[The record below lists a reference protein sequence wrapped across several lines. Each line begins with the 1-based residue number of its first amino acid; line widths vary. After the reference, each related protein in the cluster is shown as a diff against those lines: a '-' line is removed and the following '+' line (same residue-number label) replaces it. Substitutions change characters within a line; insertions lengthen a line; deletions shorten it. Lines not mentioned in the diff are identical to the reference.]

1 MPLVSA
7 MSEKQ
12 NVISPASIL
21 EAATVLV
28 RRLGEGKTNM
38 VDIGRALG
46 VSHAALYR
54 FFPSKAAV
62 MDAIVQEAMDEEE
75 ELARKWLDAEGPA
88 AERLLLMVLDIH
100 HRKRARFTGD
110 REIHELYRRI
120 LVERQDMIVTY
131 AQRMTGLIQ
140 KLIAQGVDRG
150 EWQVTDV
157 AQAASV
163 VRDAVTAFVHPQ
175 LLAQAIEAKAPVE
188 DQLRATVATLTRA
201 FEVGVDYGG
210 ARPSERR

>member
-1 MPLVSA
+1 

-12 NVISPASIL
+12 NAISPTAII
-21 EAATVLV
+21 EAATALV

-75 ELARKWLDAEGPA
+75 ELAGKWLDAEGPA
-88 AERLLLMVLDIH
+88 GERLMLMVLDIH
-100 HRKRARFTGD
+100 HRKRTRFTGD
-110 REIHELYRRI
+110 REIHDLYRRI
-120 LVERQDMIVTY
+120 LVERQDMIIAY
-131 AQRMTGLIQ
+131 AQRMTRLIQ

-150 EWQVTDV
+150 EWHVSDV
-157 AQAASV
+157 HQAASV
-163 VRDAVTAFVHPQ
+163 VRDAVTVFIHPQ
-175 LLAQAIEAKAPVE
+175 LLAQAIEANAPVE

-201 FEVGVDYGG
+201 FEAGVDYSRIRPPGG
-210 ARPSERR
+210 RSKP

>member
-1 MPLVSA
+1 MP
-7 MSEKQ
+7 EKQ
-12 NVISPASIL
+12 NIISPASIL
-21 EAATVLV
+21 EAATALV

-75 ELARKWLDAEGPA
+75 ELAAKWLDADGPA

-100 HRKRARFTGD
+100 HRKRARFKGD
-110 REIHELYRRI
+110 REIHDLYRRI
-120 LVERQDMIVTY
+120 LVERQDMIVIY

-140 KLIAQGVDRG
+140 KLIAQGVERG
-150 EWQVTDV
+150 EWQVSDV

-163 VRDAVTAFVHPQ
+163 VRDAVTAFIHPQ
-175 LLAQAIEAKAPVE
+175 LLAQAIEAKTPVE

-201 FEVGVDYGG
+201 FEAGVDYGSIRLSG
-210 ARPSERR
+210 RRSKS

>member
-1 MPLVSA
+1 

-21 EAATVLV
+21 EAATALV

-75 ELARKWLDAEGPA
+75 ELAGKWLDAEGPA
-88 AERLLLMVLDIH
+88 AERLLLMILDIH

-110 REIHELYRRI
+110 REIHDLYRRI
-120 LVERQDMIVTY
+120 LVERPDMILAY
-131 AQRMTGLIQ
+131 AQRMTRLIET
-140 KLIAQGVDRG
+140 LVAQGVDRG
-150 EWQVTDV
+150 EWHVSDV
-157 AQAASV
+157 SQAASV
-163 VRDAVTAFVHPQ
+163 VRDAVTAFIHPQ
-175 LLAQAIEAKAPVE
+175 LLAQAIEVNAPVE

-201 FEVGVDYGG
+201 FEAGVDYSRIHPLGG
-210 ARPSERR
+210 RSRP

>member
-1 MPLVSA
+1 

-12 NVISPASIL
+12 SAITPRAIL
-21 EAATVLV
+21 EAATALV

-75 ELARKWLDAEGPA
+75 ELAGKWLDAEGPA

-100 HRKRARFTGD
+100 HRKRKRFTGD
-110 REIHELYRRI
+110 REIHDLYRRI
-120 LVERQDMIVTY
+120 LVERPDMIVAY
-131 AQRMTGLIQ
+131 SQRMTGLIQ
-140 KLIAQGVDRG
+140 TLIAQGVDRG
-150 EWQVTDV
+150 EWHVNDV

-175 LLAQAIEAKAPVE
+175 LLAQAIEANAPVE
-188 DQLRATVATLTRA
+188 NQLRATVATLTRA
-201 FEVGVDYGG
+201 FEAGVDYS
-210 ARPSERR
+210 RPPSLTSRSQP

>member
-1 MPLVSA
+1 

-12 NVISPASIL
+12 SAISPVAII
-21 EAATVLV
+21 EAATALV

-75 ELARKWLDAEGPA
+75 ELAGKWLEADGPA
-88 AERLLLMVLDIH
+88 AERLLLMILDIH
-100 HRKRARFTGD
+100 HRKRVRFTGD
-110 REIHELYRRI
+110 REIHDLYRRI
-120 LVERQDMIVTY
+120 LIERPDMILAY
-131 AQRMTGLIQ
+131 AQRMTRLIE
-140 KLIAQGVDRG
+140 KLVAQGVDRG
-150 EWQVTDV
+150 EWRVSDV
-157 AQAASV
+157 SMAAGV
-163 VRDAVTAFVHPQ
+163 VRDAVTAFIHPQ
-175 LLAQAIEAKAPVE
+175 LLAQAIEMNAPVE

-201 FEVGVDYGG
+201 FEAGVDYRLHAAVG
-210 ARPSERR
+210 

>member
-1 MPLVSA
+1 

-12 NVISPASIL
+12 TAISPAAIL
-21 EAATVLV
+21 EAATALV

-62 MDAIVQEAMDEEE
+62 MDAIVQEAMDDEE
-75 ELARKWLDAEGPA
+75 ELAARWLDMEGPA
-88 AERLLLMVLDIH
+88 AERLLRMVLEIH

-110 REIHELYRRI
+110 REVHELYRRI
-120 LVERQDMIVTY
+120 LVERQDMILAY
-131 AQRMTGLIQ
+131 AARMTLLIQ

-150 EWQVTDV
+150 EWQVSDV
-157 AQAASV
+157 PRAASV
-163 VRDAVTAFVHPQ
+163 VRDAVTAFIHPQ
-175 LLAQAIEAKAPVE
+175 LLAQAIEANASVE
-188 DQLRATVATLTRA
+188 DQLRATVVTLTRA
-201 FEVGVDYGG
+201 FEAGVDYSHI
-210 ARPSERR
+210 RSVD

>member
-1 MPLVSA
+1 

-12 NVISPASIL
+12 NVITPTAIIV
-21 EAATVLV
+21 AATALV

-54 FFPSKAAV
+54 LFPSKAAV

-75 ELARKWLDAEGPA
+75 ELAGKWLDAEGPA

-100 HRKRARFTGD
+100 HRKRTRFTGD
-110 REIHELYRRI
+110 REIHDLYRRI
-120 LVERQDMIVTY
+120 LVERQDMIIAY
-131 AQRMTGLIQ
+131 AQRMTRLIQ

-150 EWQVTDV
+150 EWRVSDV
-157 AQAASV
+157 PQAASV

-175 LLAQAIEAKAPVE
+175 LLAQAIEANAPVE
-188 DQLRATVATLTRA
+188 DQLRATVATLARA
-201 FEVGVDYGG
+201 FEAGVDYGSI
-210 ARPSERR
+210 RPSGSLPKP